1 MFLGWQYSG
10 NCFHYDRLKKKMSKY
25 RMVLLISKNMIEI
38 VLLLGGGIPRE
49 ARHCGMKP
57 VLPTQ
62 LLVALEK
69 ALL

>member
-1 MFLGWQYSG
+1 
-10 NCFHYDRLKKKMSKY
+10 
-25 RMVLLISKNMIEI
+25 MVLLISKKMLEI
-38 VLLLGGGIPRE
+38 VLLLGGIPRE

-62 LLVALEK
+62 LVVALEK